1 MSSADPVTESRLYND
16 TQTHNNEILIC
27 KAHTTSRF
35 FHAIPQKD
43 KNFKMPRETSD
54 IKQFIEIC
62 RRKDA
67 SSARIKRNKKTSQTK
82 FKVRCQ
88 RYLYTLVLKDSE
100 KVEKLKQSL
109 PPNLVIADT
118 PKKNAKGKRTAQ

>member
-1 MSSADPVTESRLYND
+1 
-16 TQTHNNEILIC
+16 
-27 KAHTTSRF
+27 
-35 FHAIPQKD
+35 
-43 KNFKMPRETSD
+43 MPRETSD
-54 IKQFIEIC
+54 IK
-62 RRKDA
+62 
-67 SSARIKRNKKTSQTK
+67 QTK

-118 PKKNAKGKRTAQ
+118 PKKNAKGKRTAQLEFLFGIRKNREQSVNSVAYTTTKASSYKMSPIER

>member
-1 MSSADPVTESRLYND
+1 
-16 TQTHNNEILIC
+16 
-27 KAHTTSRF
+27 
-35 FHAIPQKD
+35 
-43 KNFKMPRETSD
+43 MPRETSD